1 MDYIWSP
8 WRYQYMSSAAQREG
22 CIFCDMTAADPAQDR
37 ERLILHRGR
46 FNLIVLNL
54 FPYNSGHA
62 MIAPYQ
68 HVASLEA
75 LNPEGLAEMMTLARD
90 LEAALKA
97 AYRPQGY
104 NLGMNLGRSAGAGI
118 ADHLHLHVLPR
129 WNGDANF
136 MTTVGETRILP
147 EDLDT
152 TYSRLV
158 DFFRGTPESG

>member
-8 WRYQYMSSAAQREG
+8 WRYQYMSSAAKREG
-22 CIFCDMTAADPAQDR
+22 CIFCDMAAADPEHDR

-68 HVASLEA
+68 HVASLEGLEAEA
-75 LNPEGLAEMMTLARD
+75 LGEMMTLARD

-97 AYRPQGY
+97 AYHPQG
-104 NLGMNLGRSAGAGI
+104 
-118 ADHLHLHVLPR
+118 
-129 WNGDANF
+129 
-136 MTTVGETRILP
+136 
-147 EDLDT
+147 
-152 TYSRLV
+152 
-158 DFFRGTPESG
+158 